1 MRDKTD
7 LGLFL
12 FADAA
17 LIYKCGKSLV
27 ATQRKSPKRSLKA
40 AMMGVTITYTGI
52 IVQTNYS
59 SEATPETYFALNAF
73 SPSRSI
79 KLS

>member
-1 MRDKTD
+1 MRDKVD
-7 LGLFL
+7 LELFI

-17 LIYKCGKSLV
+17 LFCECGKTLV

-40 AMMGVTITYTGI
+40 AMMGVTVAYTGI
-52 IVQTNYS
+52 IIQTNYS